1 MSTVLLTSGT
11 VGTTS
16 TEAEVGQTVTIALH
30 NENGLPITETGK
42 VAEVLE

>member
-16 TEAEVGQTVTIALH
+16 TKAAVGDTVTVNLH
-30 NENGLPITETGK
+30 DENGNDITETGT
-42 VAEVLE
+42 VEEVLE